1 MDWRAEGGAISGADN
16 VRRLSV
22 KRALAILAMLP
33 LLFALAACEPWPPE
47 VDQIAQQSMIGL
59 AKKKILACMGAPFQF
74 C

>member
-1 MDWRAEGGAISGADN
+1 
-16 VRRLSV
+16 
-22 KRALAILAMLP
+22 MLP
-33 LLFALAACEPWPPE
+33 LMFALAACEERPE